1 MAGVITAL
9 QIQKNNKER
18 VNVFVDNEFALGV
31 TVMVAT
37 TLRKGQFLSDAE
49 IEQLKHGDERNKA
62 YDRAVRYLSYRSRSV
77 AEVTRYLRDK
87 NYGDPVIDDTVT
99 RLLEQ
104 NYLNDLEFARA
115 WLRNRERFGPR
126 GRQALRYELHQKG
139 ISDQII
145 DTVLADLDEEELA
158 WAAVENKLPRWQNLP
173 EQEFKKKLID
183 FLNRRGFDYLTANDI
198 FYRAWDDA
206 NLSE

>member
-9 QIQKNNKER
+9 KIQKKNKER

-49 IEQLKHGDERNKA
+49 IEQLKHSDERNKA
-62 YDRAVRYLSYRSRSV
+62 YDRAVRFLSYRSRSV

-87 NYGDPVIDDTVT
+87 DYTDEVINDTVT

-104 NYLNDLEFARA
+104 NYLNDEEFARA
-115 WLRNRERFGPR
+115 WLRNREQLGPR
-126 GRQALRYELHQKG
+126 GRQALQYELRQKG
-139 ISDQII
+139 IVDQII
-145 DTVLADLDEEELA
+145 EKVLADLDEDELA
-158 WAAVENKLPRWQNLP
+158 WAAVENKFPRWQNLP
-173 EQEFKKKLID
+173 EQEFKKKLIG
-183 FLNRRGFDYLTANDI
+183 FLNRRGFSYAIANDI
-198 FYRAWDDA
+198 FHRAWDES

>member
-9 QIQKNNKER
+9 QIQKKNKER

-49 IEQLKHGDERNKA
+49 IEQLKHGDERNKV
-62 YDRAVRYLSYRSRSV
+62 YDRAVRFLSYRSRSV

-87 NYGDPVIDDTVT
+87 DYTDQVINDTVT

-104 NYLNDLEFARA
+104 NYLNDQEFARA
-115 WLRNRERFGPR
+115 WLRNREQFGPR
-126 GRQALRYELHQKG
+126 GRQALRYELRQKG

-145 DTVLADLDEEELA
+145 DTVLADLDEDELA
-158 WAAVENKLPRWQNLP
+158 WIAVENKLSRWRNLP
-173 EQEFKKKLID
+173 EQEFKKKLIG
-183 FLNRRGFDYLTANDI
+183 FLNRRGFGYTTANDI
-198 FYRAWDDA
+198 FQRAWDEA